1 MRKDREG
8 LNETWLGIK
17 HSKLGHERLALS
29 LRQAKKGKPLE
40 QHRPVSIESQ
50 VQKSLQRPIF
60 GEPAAKILGDLLDLT
75 DFKAQSTNTGIKLG
89 YSQSERTLPP
99 YQIAD
104 IISKSQ
110 SFLED
115 QSKKAIRKRK
125 IRQKLL

>member
-1 MRKDREG
+1 VRRDREG

-50 VQKSLQRPIF
+50 VQKSLQGPIF

-75 DFKAQSTNTGIKLG
+75 DFKAQSTNIKLG

-99 YQIAD
+99 YQIAE

-115 QSKKAIRKRK
+115 HSKKAIRKRK